1 MRITRGKYKGR
12 DGKVT
17 QVYRKKWMIHID
29 RVQRDKS
36 NGASVPIG
44 IHPSKVVITQ
54 IKLDKDR
61 RAILDRKDRK
71 KNPSTRKGD
80 EIEVDVCCSF
90 SHLGRIL
97 TCGDSNCCMSPVFL
111 PCYSYFPHATQK
123 DRSLCIH
130 VQIFSSYANVEWL
143 YDLSV
148 CNVLKRSTERQLSV
162 LLGISSQKPTF
173 GPGDWPKSKT
183 AV

>member
-17 QVYRKKWMIHID
+17 QVYRKKWVIHID
-29 RVQRDKS
+29 RVHRDKS
-36 NGASVPIG
+36 NGATVPIG

-80 EIEVDVCCSF
+80 EIEVDVCCLF

-97 TCGDSNCCMSPVFL
+97 MCSDSDCSISSVFL
-111 PCYSYFPHATQK
+111 PCYFYYPHATQK
-123 DRSLCIH
+123 FRSLCIH
-130 VQIFSSYANVEWL
+130 VQLSSSYANVERL
-143 YDLSV
+143 YDAIEYKILQ
-148 CNVLKRSTERQLSV
+148 RSAERWSSIQLSFP
-162 LLGISSQKPTF
+162 SREPAF
-173 GPGDWPKSKT
+173 GTGG
-183 AV
+183 